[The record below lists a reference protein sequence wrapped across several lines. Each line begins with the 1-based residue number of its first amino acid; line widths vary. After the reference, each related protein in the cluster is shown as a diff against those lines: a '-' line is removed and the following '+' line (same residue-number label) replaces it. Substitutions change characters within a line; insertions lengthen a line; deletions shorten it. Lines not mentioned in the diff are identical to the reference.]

1 MLKLRYIIPAIVSLI
16 VFSDGFAQAKSTATV
31 LRRKSTEKS
40 ESVSKP
46 KEVTASNSRRAGVS
60 EPGEADTQWLKIVYR
75 DLDLEKGS
83 NGALKNVND
92 NRADLFSIMINLI
105 ADGKLTAYEYVDG
118 VERFD
123 DSSKVDAKA
132 LLDRF
137 NIDYTVSPDGKPVVD
152 ALDIPSGDVARYYIV
167 ERYLFDSRAGKVKR
181 IVDAVCPVLVR
192 GGITGSDPIR
202 YPMFWVR
209 LPDVSPYI
217 ASTVVMT
224 DDDNNLAR
232 HTLDDF
238 FTLNLYSG
246 QLYKT
251 RNVANK
257 TLVQLF
263 PDPDDLAH
271 ARDSIEQRL
280 VAFEKGLWTPA
291 FKGNSESK
299 PAKEGPVAEIKESKN
314 SPSKVKPIKEKTVS
328 SRAGAVRS
336 VRRKR

>member
-1 MLKLRYIIPAIVSLI
+1 MFKLKYIIISVLLSIIPVTDMA
-16 VFSDGFAQAKSTATV
+16 AQSKSTATV
-31 LRRKSTEKS
+31 LRRKSTEKT
-40 ESVSKP
+40 E
-46 KEVTASNSRRAGVS
+46 TAPRASAGNTAARRANDVS
-60 EPGEADTQWLKIVYR
+60 EADTQWLKIVYR
-75 DLDLEKGS
+75 DIDLEKGR
-83 NGALKNVND
+83 NGALKNTND
-92 NRADLFSIMINLI
+92 PSTDLFSIMMNGI
-105 ADGKLTAYEYVDG
+105 ADGSLPAYEYIDG

-123 DSSKVDAKA
+123 SVSRVEPEG

-137 NIDYTVSPDGKPVVD
+137 GIEYTKSADNRPVID
-152 ALDIPSGDVARYYIV
+152 ALDMPVADVKRYYMV

-181 IVDAVCPVLVR
+181 LVDAVCPVLER
-192 GGITGSDPIR
+192 NNPGGSGMVR

-209 LPDVSPYI
+209 LSDINPGLLSIP
-217 ASTVVMT
+217 VMT

-238 FTLNLYSG
+238 FILNLYSG
-246 QLYKT
+246 ELYKT

-257 TLVQLF
+257 TLMQLF

-291 FKGNSESK
+291 YVPPADGKTSKSET
-299 PAKEGPVAEIKESKN
+299 PRAEIKESK
-314 SPSKVKPIKEKTVS
+314 KTVS
-328 SRAGAVRS
+328 SVKPVKERTTSKRAGAVRS

>member
-1 MLKLRYIIPAIVSLI
+1 MFKLRYIIPAILSLI
-16 VFSDGFAQAKSTATV
+16 VFSDGFAQSKSTATV
-31 LRRKSTEKS
+31 LRRKSTEKN
-40 ESVSKP
+40 ESVTQP
-46 KEVTASNSRRAGVS
+46 KEATAEYSRQARVS
-60 EPGEADTQWLKIVYR
+60 EPGDADTQWLKIVYR

-92 NRADLFSIMINLI
+92 NKADLFTIMINLI
-105 ADGKLTAYEYVDG
+105 ADGRLNAYEYVDG

-123 DSSKVDAKA
+123 EASKVDSKA

-137 NIDYTVSPDGKPVVD
+137 NIDYTMSADGKPVVD

-167 ERYLFDSRAGKVKR
+167 ERYRFDSRAGKVKR
-181 IVDAVCPVLVR
+181 MVDAICPVLVR
-192 GGITGSDPIR
+192 GGITGSEPIR

-209 LPDVSPYI
+209 MTDVSPYI
-217 ASTVVMT
+217 SSAVVMT

-232 HTLDDF
+232 HSLDDF
-238 FTLNLYSG
+238 FTLNLYNG

-291 FKGNSESK
+291 FHGTGDAKPSK
-299 PAKEGPVAEIKESKN
+299 EKYQAEIKESKAAT
-314 SPSKVKPIKEKTVS
+314 SKVKPVKEKTVS

>member
-1 MLKLRYIIPAIVSLI
+1 MLKLRYIIPAILSLL
-16 VFSDGFAQAKSTATV
+16 VFSGGFAQSKSTATV
-31 LRRKSTEKS
+31 LRRKSAEKN
-40 ESVSKP
+40 ESVDKTQEA
-46 KEVTASNSRRAGVS
+46 KADNGRRQSRVS

-75 DLDLEKGS
+75 DLDLVKGH

-92 NRADLFSIMINLI
+92 SNADLFAIMMNLI
-105 ADGKLTAYEYVDG
+105 AEGKLTAYEYVDG

-123 DSSKVDAKA
+123 EDWKVDPKA

-137 NIDYTVSPDGKPVVD
+137 NVDYTLSPDGKPVID
-152 ALDIPSGDVARYYIV
+152 PLDMPAGDVARYYIV
-167 ERYLFDSRAGKVKR
+167 ERYVFDSRAGKVKR
-181 IVDAVCPVLVR
+181 IADAICPVLVR
-192 GGITGSDPIR
+192 SGIAGSEPIR

-209 LPDVSPYI
+209 VSDLSPYI

-246 QLYKT
+246 ELYKT

-257 TLVQLF
+257 TLMQIF

-271 ARDSIEQRL
+271 ARDSIEHRL

-291 FKGNSESK
+291 FKGTGESK
-299 PAKEGPVAEIKESKN
+299 VTKERHAEIKESKSTTEN
-314 SPSKVKPIKEKTVS
+314 VKPVKEKTVS